1 MPMNQ
6 PLTQHAA
13 IRMRQR
19 GIDGEAL
26 DCLLAYGSSVHDHRG
41 AEIVLFDKRAW
52 RRLARDADRALLK
65 RAAENRGLYAVR
77 SADGEL
83 VTVGHRYRRFRR
95 D

>member
-1 MPMNQ
+1 MKHS
-6 PLTQHAA
+6 LTEHAA

-26 DCLLAYGSSVHDHRG
+26 ECLLAYGSTVHDHRG

-52 RRLARDADRALLK
+52 RRLERDADRALLK
-65 RAAENRGLYAVR
+65 RASESRRLYAVR
-77 SADGEL
+77 SSDGEL
-83 VTVGHRYRRFRR
+83 VTVGHRYRRFPR